1 VAKSKL
7 KNIILSL
14 MAIQAEMRG
23 TEREKLGAII
33 DQLKKFTEGVA
44 K

>member
-23 TEREKLGAII
+23 AEREKLGVII
-33 DQLKKFTEGVA
+33 NDLKKFTEGV

>member
-23 TEREKLGAII
+23 AQHAELGKIV
-33 DQLKKFTEGVA
+33 DQLKKFTEGV

>member
-1 VAKSKL
+1 MAKSKL

-23 TEREKLGAII
+23 TEHAELAKII
-33 DQLKKFTEGVA
+33 DQLKKFTEGV

>member
-1 VAKSKL
+1 
-7 KNIILSL
+7 

-23 TEREKLGAII
+23 EEHAKLGEIVA
-33 DQLKKFTEGVA
+33 QLKKFTEGV

>member
-23 TEREKLGAII
+23 AERQDLGAII
-33 DQLKKFTEGVA
+33 DQLKKFTEGVE